1 MEHEKGKT
9 HSRST
14 ERPSS
19 KISKDHLT
27 GSIKSLPSTPD
38 VVVKSE
44 SNPEREKRRSSR
56 RSSTSNKNIPRK
68 LKSKKTDRAKEDKQQ
83 EAADITEKKERKRG
97 GENKAAKTPR
107 AQRDVLEKTDKTRAI
122 EDEDHKGRYG
132 ITNELDNAANKELAC
147 SLKPANGEA
156 KESDGASCEP
166 ETGDPQ
172 LGEEANRD
180 QEAIVDLKANDHQEA
195 STDHG
200 DPKAKGVSDEN
211 GKQTEIS
218 DRQKYDQTASGDQKG
233 DGDQKTNTDHEKN
246 GDQNVN
252 GDQRAKSGKE
262 GNIDQEGNDDQK
274 ANCDQKGNCDQ
285 EGNRDKKS
293 NANQEL
299 KGDLQVSGDQKAGCY
314 LAVNDDPNAK
324 RDQETNANQEAN
336 SDHISSVDL
345 ETRNNHGI
353 DCDRECDLDVDD
365 PDKEVASYYNKCG
378 KDASVEQGCDLETL
392 TDGRRPNLEKCDD
405 QPACG
410 DEADIDKD
418 KLAFDEALDSN
429 EDSNVGNKDPHHKQA
444 SKQKVRADEMDDLA
458 INHQICSSTDKSTE
472 QDHDLTDA
480 VEVEDPED
488 KLAGHTDTILDK
500 AQSNDQNNSK
510 DEKSGVESEDK
521 TNTLV
526 EAQHRKEEMS
536 DCVEVSTGSLEFGPS
551 GEESKDTLKEIQQLT
566 EGDLPHP
573 YNGDMSKE

>member
-1 MEHEKGKT
+1 MEHENGKT

-27 GSIKSLPSTPD
+27 GSIKSLTSTPD
-38 VVVKSE
+38 VGVKSE
-44 SNPEREKRRSSR
+44 SNPEREQRRSSR
-56 RSSTSNKNIPRK
+56 RSSSSNKNIPRK
-68 LKSKKTDRAKEDKQQ
+68 LKSKKTDRAKEDKLQ
-83 EAADITEKKERKRG
+83 EAVDIAEKKERKRG
-97 GENKAAKTPR
+97 GENKAANTPH
-107 AQRDVLEKTDKTRAI
+107 AQRDVLEKKDKSQAS

-147 SLKPANGEA
+147 SLKPANGET

-172 LGEEANRD
+172 PGEEANRD
-180 QEAIVDLKANDHQEA
+180 QEAIVDLKASDHQEA

-200 DPKAKGVSDEN
+200 DPKAKGDSDEN

-233 DGDQKTNTDHEKN
+233 DGDKKANTDHEKN

-252 GDQRAKSGKE
+252 GDQRAKSGQE
-262 GNIDQEGNDDQK
+262 ANIDQEGNDDPN
-274 ANCDQKGNCDQ
+274 ANCVQKG
-285 EGNRDKKS
+285 K
-293 NANQEL
+293 
-299 KGDLQVSGDQKAGCY
+299 Y
-314 LAVNDDPNAK
+314 
-324 RDQETNANQEAN
+324 DQETNANQEAN
-336 SDHISSVDL
+336 SDHIASVDL
-345 ETRNNHGI
+345 EVSTKHGI
-353 DCDRECDLDVDD
+353 DGDRECDLDADG
-365 PDKEVASYYNKCG
+365 PDKEVASYYNKCR

-392 TDGRRPNLEKCDD
+392 IDGRRPNLEKGDD

-418 KLAFDEALDSN
+418 QLASDEALDSN
-429 EDSNVGNKDPHHKQA
+429 EDSNVGDKDPHHNPA
-444 SKQKVRADEMDDLA
+444 SKQKVCSDEMDDLA
-458 INHQICSSTDKSTE
+458 INHQICSSTEKSTE

-480 VEVEDPED
+480 VDVEDPED
-488 KLAGHTDTILDK
+488 KLAGNIHTDTILDK
-500 AQSNDQNNSK
+500 AQGDDQNNSK
-510 DEKSGVESEDK
+510 DEECRVESEDK

-536 DCVEVSTGSLEFGPS
+536 DCVEVSTGSLEVGPS
-551 GEESKDTLKEIQQLT
+551 GEHSKHTPKEIQQLT
-566 EGDLPHP
+566 EGDLPSP
-573 YNGDMSKE
+573 DQDACDGDMSKE